1 MIALNEFD
9 LQLKSLFY
17 PKVMFI
23 ETALKNYVIEAV
35 LNNSK
40 SENFDVIFNNSVTCY
55 RDFTKGSRNY
65 NQAYTKRM
73 KLKGKINSIL
83 LRDYGMNQQ
92 IVKHFFDSDKA
103 IPIWAIFESL
113 ALGEFG
119 TFFSCCNTDTKLY
132 TSALLKLPTNL
143 DADGAITEFIIY
155 TIKDLRNAIAH
166 NNVIFDT
173 RFQTGRINSRLM
185 SCLEHETKIPNIMF
199 SNIDSYVILIV
210 YVLRKMGT
218 SKTEC
223 RKFLRNFISITES
236 LRHKIPI
243 NMYNQ
248 IIYTNLRP
256 NMNRLDLYISN
267 S

>member
-83 LRDYGMNQQ
+83 LRDYGMNQ
-92 IVKHFFDSDKA
+92 
-103 IPIWAIFESL
+103 L
-113 ALGEFG
+113 
-119 TFFSCCNTDTKLY
+119 
-132 TSALLKLPTNL
+132 
-143 DADGAITEFIIY
+143 
-155 TIKDLRNAIAH
+155 
-166 NNVIFDT
+166 
-173 RFQTGRINSRLM
+173 
-185 SCLEHETKIPNIMF
+185 
-199 SNIDSYVILIV
+199 
-210 YVLRKMGT
+210 
-218 SKTEC
+218 
-223 RKFLRNFISITES
+223 
-236 LRHKIPI
+236 
-243 NMYNQ
+243 
-248 IIYTNLRP
+248 
-256 NMNRLDLYISN
+256 
-267 S
+267 